1 MWQVSWETTSKVLH
15 DSHLHRDSIVLW
27 KMSQGV
33 ECFGHARH
41 SGSVGLALHTL
52 HMRILLEFL
61 VERSHLYHYILGNSS
76 FYKLLQSIYFTSG
89 I

>member
-1 MWQVSWETTSKVLH
+1 MWRVPWETTSKVLH
-15 DSHLHRDSIVLW
+15 DSHLQCDSIVLC
-27 KMSQGV
+27 KVSQGG

-61 VERSHLYHYILGNSS
+61 VERSHLCHHILGE
-76 FYKLLQSIYFTSG
+76 Q
-89 I
+89 